1 MGMAPFDLM
10 VAFVSFHVV
19 MALTFVLIA
28 VFVAGRG
35 GIRDAYQDI
44 DRMGRR
50 RNTSRVVKTIRNG
63 GKRWV
68 VWEVLLVFFSAS
80 GTALYTAGGYLS
92 LKKISGTNL

>member
-10 VAFVSFHVV
+10 VAFVAFHVV

-44 DRMGRR
+44 DRMGRTR
-50 RNTSRVVKTIRNG
+50 MRVIKTIRNG

-92 LKKISGTNL
+92 LKKISGIN